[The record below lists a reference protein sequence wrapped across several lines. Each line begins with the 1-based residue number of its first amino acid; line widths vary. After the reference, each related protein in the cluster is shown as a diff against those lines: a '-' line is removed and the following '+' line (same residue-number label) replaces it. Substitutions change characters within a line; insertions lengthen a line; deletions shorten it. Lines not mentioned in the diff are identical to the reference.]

1 MDNFWIG
8 EVRQQLELVSLL
20 GLVGVVDA
28 EVLDVPLLEFHRQAV
43 HDVSTVASVA
53 HVAVGIDVAEVDG
66 PLIHHRH
73 VGAGG
78 NLSAGQAAEFGG
90 DGGSLSHG
98 EVRGTHD
105 AAVLEI
111 HQYPGATAGNK
122 VLVIHVRNLVAAGKL
137 EPCGGFFPG
146 FYSEGLVYLGMA
158 VDSQADSR
166 NKDGKIIILQH
177 LIAHAPLVI
186 VLHGTIGGG

>member
-20 GLVGVVDA
+20 GLVGIVDA

-43 HDVSTVASVA
+43 HDVGTVASVA

-105 AAVLEI
+105 AAVLEV
-111 HQYPGATAGNK
+111 HHHPGAAAGDK
-122 VLVIHVRNLVAAGKL
+122 VGSLHVINFVAAGEL
-137 EPCGGFFPG
+137 EPGGSLLPG
-146 FYSEGLVYLGMA
+146 PHGEGLVCLGVV
-158 VDSQADSR
+158 VDSQTHPGDE
-166 NKDGKIIILQH
+166 DGNPIVLQC
-177 LIAHAPLVI
+177 IVGHAPLVV